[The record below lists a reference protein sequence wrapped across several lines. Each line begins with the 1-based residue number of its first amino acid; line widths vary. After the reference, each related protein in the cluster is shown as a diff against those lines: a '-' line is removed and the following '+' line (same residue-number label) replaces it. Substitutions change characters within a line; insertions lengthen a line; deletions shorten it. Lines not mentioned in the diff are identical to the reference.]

1 MPTSAEVRAAPSAR
15 AGKVAALLSFLVR
28 LGPAL
33 TLAGACGANAPTYF
47 PAPAILEGGEGDD
60 LVGTVALTFRAPSAS
75 ERQSL
80 ADLGTRLGNQEV
92 PWLRE
97 DRIHVEVR
105 YTVTN
110 LSDEEGSF
118 YLRVDGASEFVRYDQ
133 AAVEA
138 AFEQG
143 GEDPVTVSLIQ
154 TVPEFVGPGK
164 IFQGIVRE
172 DDFHEASLDLDSLGR
187 WESPFISVLLNR
199 SEVDP
204 GWPGCAKTTT
214 CTGMEMVPTNLVR
227 PALWEV
233 TVHFL
238 PSTQMRLEFLVRV
251 RDDDQILWQDGDEAF
266 APEPETF
273 MPVIME
279 MVGG

>member
-1 MPTSAEVRAAPSAR
+1 MPTSAQVRAVPSAR
-15 AGKVAALLSFLVR
+15 AGKVGTLFLLFVPLAA
-28 LGPAL
+28 A
-33 TLAGACGANAPTYF
+33 AACGANAPTYF
-47 PAPAILEGGEGDD
+47 PAPATLEGGRGDD
-60 LVGTVALTFRAPSAS
+60 LVGTVALAFRAPSAS
-75 ERQSL
+75 ERQGL
-80 ADLGTRLGNQEV
+80 ADLGTSLGHEV

-133 AAVEA
+133 AAVA
-138 AFEQG
+138 AVFEQA
-143 GEDPVTVSLIQ
+143 GEDPVTVSLVQ

-164 IFQGIVRE
+164 VFQGIVRE
-172 DDFHEASLDLDSLGR
+172 DDFREASLDLDSLGR

-214 CTGMEMVPTNLVR
+214 CTGMEMVPTNLIR

-238 PSTQMRLEFLVRV
+238 PSVNMRLEFLVRV

>member
-1 MPTSAEVRAAPSAR
+1 MPTSAQARAVPSAR
-15 AGKVAALLSFLVR
+15 AGKVGTLFLLFVPLAA
-28 LGPAL
+28 A
-33 TLAGACGANAPTYF
+33 AACGANAPTYF
-47 PAPAILEGGEGDD
+47 PAPATLEGGRGDD
-60 LVGTVALTFRAPSAS
+60 LVGTVALAFRAPSAS
-75 ERQSL
+75 ERQGL
-80 ADLGTRLGNQEV
+80 ADLGTSLGHEV

-133 AAVEA
+133 AAVA
-138 AFEQG
+138 AVFEQA
-143 GEDPVTVSLIQ
+143 GEDPVTVSLVQ

-164 IFQGIVRE
+164 VFQGIVRE
-172 DDFHEASLDLDSLGR
+172 DDFREASLDLDSLGR

-214 CTGMEMVPTNLVR
+214 CTGMEMVPTNLIR

-238 PSTQMRLEFLVRV
+238 PSVNMRLEFLVRV